1 MPRINRRGRRW
12 SLAPGVLAGAGG
24 TIRILGIDPGSQAT
38 GFGIIDWRDG
48 DDARYV
54 ASGAIRTGG
63 ASFPERLRQIFD
75 GVVDLV
81 REYAPGEV
89 AIERVFMHRNAD
101 SALKLGQARA
111 AAICASFGRQL
122 PVHEY
127 AARAVKLAV
136 VGQGGAEKPQVAH
149 MVRALLQ
156 PPAPLAA
163 DEADALAVAL
173 CHAHTRPLGARL
185 AAATRLRVVRR

>member
-1 MPRINRRGRRW
+1 MG
-12 SLAPGVLAGAGG
+12 AAGHAGW
-24 TIRILGIDPGSQAT
+24 TRILGIDPGSRVTGWGVVDAGGAT
-38 GFGIIDWRDG
+38 V
-48 DDARYV
+48 RYV
-54 ASGAIRTGG
+54 ASGCIRTEGEDLP
-63 ASFPERLRQIFD
+63 ARLREIFA
-75 GVVDLV
+75 GVG
-81 REYAPGEV
+81 AIV
-89 AIERVFMHRNAD
+89 AAHQPVELAVERVFVHRNAD

>member
-1 MPRINRRGRRW
+1 M
-12 SLAPGVLAGAGG
+12 GAGRVAG
-24 TIRILGIDPGSQAT
+24 WTRILGIDPGSRVT
-38 GFGIIDWRDG
+38 GWG
-48 DDARYV
+48 V
-54 ASGAIRTGG
+54 VEASGPAVRYIASGCIRTEGEDL
-63 ASFPERLRQIFD
+63 PVRLREIFTAV
-75 GVVDLV
+75 G
-81 REYAPGEV
+81 AIV
-89 AIERVFMHRNAD
+89 ATHQPEELAVERVFVHRNAD

-136 VGQGGAEKPQVAH
+136 GGQGGAEKPQVAH